1 MNPQPRLRHI
11 LIEYRERL
19 REDLGNDL
27 DSVVLYGSQARGD
40 ATEASDIDVLCIM
53 KRPFDYGDMILRTGE
68 ASAAISL
75 HYDVVISTAFVTRA
89 DYESRHTPFLMNVRR
104 EAVPV

>member
-1 MNPQPRLRHI
+1 MILQPRLRQV
-11 LIEYRERL
+11 LTEYRERL
-19 REDLGNDL
+19 RELLGAEL

-53 KRPFDYGDMILRTGE
+53 KKPFDYGDMILRTGE

-75 HYDVVISTAFVTRA
+75 HYDVVISTAFVTRT